1 MRRQDYLNKVKEIL
15 INKNPYGKYHEQNFN
30 KYNYEE
36 TSPINSKILN
46 NMSVDSKIILTEEV
60 YEMLLVVQDVTNST
74 NQEFPFF
81 LYGKE
86 IKENEIEFNEFM
98 SSSNNRNNT
107 QASFNQNMINNLESK
122 LQQNKNKDFV
132 VCHGHS
138 HPPIGNFYQNFSLG
152 DFTSYI
158 QMNQE
163 NEVFK
168 NKEIDFVSCL
178 VTGDGDI
185 NFVFYD
191 NLSDNFYRFTNVF
204 VKDKNN
210 NYEKVN
216 CYGMKRNKNNII

>member
-1 MRRQDYLNKVKEIL
+1 MTRQDYLEKAKEIL

-36 TSPINSKILN
+36 MSPINSKILN
-46 NMSVDSKIILTEEV
+46 NMSIDSKIILTEDV

-98 SSSNNRNNT
+98 SSSNNRASI
-107 QASFNQNMINNLESK
+107 QASFNQDMINNL
-122 LQQNKNKDFV
+122 QNKINGNLNKGLV

-138 HPPIGNFYQNFSLG
+138 HPPIGNFHENFSLG

-158 QMNQE
+158 QMNQD
-163 NEVFK
+163 NGIFK
-168 NKEIDFVSCL
+168 NKLVDLISCL
-178 VTGDGDI
+178 VTSTGDI

-191 NLSDNFYRFTNVF
+191 NISDNFYRFTNVF

-216 CYGMKRNKNNII
+216 CYGMKKNKNNII